1 VVAPSRINKH
11 TYISDYV
18 IVGSSLAAL
27 LHSYFTGF
35 PCIYID
41 SRIPFRFDF
50 TLNDKVKNHFGI
62 PGASD
67 RELWELLVF
76 VLSISGKLPMAD
88 KTSSISIQDDVMK
101 ATTSRSRL
109 ARFKFKKLLIYDDTG
124 VSGLPLL
131 KKSTRHLSRT
141 LDWFDVRSGME
152 HEHEI
157 LTSDQNFVKEIIF
170 YPSERMGSQKK
181 RIRKDLVAVSYL
193 SEDQI
198 LDFDYSSTMA
208 RFKVTQMMKDAGIK
222 GARNGRDTFNPEL
235 YRYYSVKIESAD
247 REIEHSV
254 ENKYELDS
262 RFDFFYDDPNT
273 VAEKFLCDSDNHA
286 TKLMK
291 IIKKY
296 K

>member
-1 VVAPSRINKH
+1 MVASLRIDKH
-11 TYISDYV
+11 LYLSDCI
-18 IVGSSLAAL
+18 IVGSSLACL

-35 PCIYID
+35 PCIYT
-41 SRIPFRFDF
+41 SLRAPFRFDF
-50 TLNDKVKNHFGI
+50 TLSDKVTSHFGM

-76 VLSISGKLPMAD
+76 VLSLSGQLPMAD
-88 KTSSISIQDDVMK
+88 KTSSISIQGDVAK

-109 ARFKFKKLLIYDDTG
+109 AKFRFRKLLVYDDAG
-124 VSGLPLL
+124 VSGLPPL
-131 KKSTRHLSRT
+131 KKSVKSVSRV

-152 HEHEI
+152 HECES
-157 LTSDQNFVKEIIF
+157 LTSDQDFVKEVIF

-193 SEDQI
+193 DEDQL

-208 RFKVTQMMKDAGIK
+208 RFKITQMMKDAGIR
-222 GARNGRDTFNPEL
+222 GARNGRDAVNPEL
-235 YRYYSVKIESAD
+235 YRYYSVKIESTD

-254 ENKYELDS
+254 ENQYESDS
-262 RFDFFYDDPNT
+262 RFDFIRDSPNT
-273 VAEKFLCDSDNHA
+273 VAEKFLCSPGTHA
-286 TKLMK
+286 IKLVD